1 MTRLKLLRLISAA
14 TLLPTNVGRSQKINR
29 YLSNGKQI
37 LYEAMKNKYFMNKYI
52 LFITDQFRVS
62 EVHKES
68 KYTLL
73 T

>member
-1 MTRLKLLRLISAA
+1 
-14 TLLPTNVGRSQKINR
+14 
-29 YLSNGKQI
+29 
-37 LYEAMKNKYFMNKYI
+37 MKNKYFMNKYI

-73 T
+73 M